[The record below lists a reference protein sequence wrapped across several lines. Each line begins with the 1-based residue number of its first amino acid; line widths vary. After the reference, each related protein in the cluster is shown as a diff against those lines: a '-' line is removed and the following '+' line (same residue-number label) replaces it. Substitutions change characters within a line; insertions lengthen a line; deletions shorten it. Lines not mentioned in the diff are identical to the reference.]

1 MDSPETHAAP
11 ESRLHFLD
19 YWRIIRIRKA
29 IILSVFF
36 ITTVVATVVTFLMRP
51 AYSSTAQIEIQPDI
65 TSPDNPISYL
75 PYDPYFMETE
85 RNTIQGDVVLK
96 RVVSDLNLDVEWGKK
111 MNQDG
116 SPLKT
121 TDAIDYLRRFLSLD
135 EDRNTKLL
143 DITVMNEDKDLAANI
158 ANTIAED
165 YKDYRLEVHSNEMA
179 SGIEKLDIK
188 FQDEEAKILIDQSNV
203 DLLRREYGV
212 HDLGVS
218 STPTPTIS
226 AEQVQQLNEKL
237 IEQKALVIKNQKEF
251 AEIQSIQATNPAELD
266 DVLMTIN
273 PDTQLADLLGK
284 LHENEQKMVVDNQ
297 YLGAANPDVTSTKAL
312 METLKQQINNRLV
325 GIMAG
330 LQAQV
335 DAGQA
340 QVDALN
346 DQLNDFEK
354 QDQLDLETGQPYW
367 RAKVNL
373 DNEQDLHKLLSE
385 KIEVDESEAAMPKNA
400 LVTVINPAKPGI
412 IPVQPKKTFYIGLGA
427 FFGLLVGVSLAFFIE
442 YLDTSVKTI
451 DEVER
456 VFQSPVLGVIP
467 QNVGVLIDE
476 GPDSSHAEAYRVLRT
491 NILFSRKDDNLNTLV
506 VVSAGMGEGKSTT
519 VLNLATVFAQA
530 GQRTLVVDSDLRR
543 PTLHKLLRLSNSTG
557 LVNYLLKQGTLDQ
570 VIQNT
575 SVPMLDFMASGK
587 LPGGQV
593 NILGSEPMRNLIS
606 ELKQRYDFILF
617 DSPPIM
623 GLSDASVLASEV
635 DMAIQIIQYRRYPQL
650 MNIRAK
656 QMVEKVGGNLI
667 GIVLNNINMAQD
679 ESYYYYGGY
688 YYHNND
694 DSQETPA
701 SKTTT
706 GGSDRI
712 GIQQKY

>member
-29 IILSVFF
+29 IIISVFF
-36 ITTVVATVVTFLMRP
+36 ITTVIATVVTFLMRP

-65 TSPDNPISYL
+65 TSPSPVSWA

-85 RNTIQGDVVLK
+85 LNTIKGDVVLS
-96 RVVSDLNLDVEWGKK
+96 RVVEDLNLNEEWGKK
-111 MNQDG
+111 YSPDG
-116 SPLKT
+116 RPLKT
-121 TDAIDYLRRFLSLD
+121 SDTMEYLRRYISLD
-135 EDRNTKLL
+135 SDRNTKLI
-143 DITVMNEDKDLAANI
+143 DISVQNEDKDVAARI
-158 ANTIAED
+158 ANTIAAD
-165 YKDYRLEVHSNEMA
+165 YMQYRLEVHSNEM
-179 SGIEKLDIK
+179 STGIEKLKMK
-188 FQDEEAKILIDQSNV
+188 FQDEEAQIQSMQSGV
-203 DLLRREYGV
+203 EQLRRKYDIRDTEPQA
-212 HDLGVS
+212 LG
-218 STPTPTIS
+218 PTPTLGL
-226 AEQVQQLNEKL
+226 EQVQALNEKL
-237 IEQKALVIKNQKEF
+237 VEEKALCTKLEKEF
-251 AEIQSIQATNPAELD
+251 AEFQTIQTNNPTELA
-266 DVLMTIN
+266 DVLLTIN
-273 PDTQLADLLGK
+273 PDSTLSDLLTK
-284 LHENEQKMVVDNQ
+284 LHENEEVYVTKTN
-297 YLGAANPDVTSTKAL
+297 YLNIGNPDLASTVSLIA
-312 METLKQQINNRLV
+312 TLKQEITDRVN
-325 GIMAG
+325 GIMFGMQGQVAASE
-330 LQAQV
+330 AQV
-335 DAGQA
+335 AA
-340 QVDALN
+340 FTN
-346 DQLNDFEK
+346 QLNDIEGAN
-354 QDQLDLETGQPYW
+354 QDELARGQEYW
-367 RAKVNL
+367 IAKGKLQNQ
-373 DNEQDLHKLLSE
+373 QDLHKMLGE
-385 KIEVDESEAAMPKNA
+385 KIEADEADAQMPKNA
-400 LVTVINPAKPGI
+400 LVTVINPATPGE
-412 IPVQPKKTFYIGLGA
+412 IPVAPKKTLNIALGA

-467 QNVGVLIDE
+467 QNVGTLIDE
-476 GPDSSHAEAYRVLRT
+476 GADSSHAEAYRVLRT

-519 VLNLATVFAQA
+519 VLNLATVFAQT

-543 PTLHKLLRLSNSTG
+543 PTLHKLLRLGNDTG
-557 LVNYLLKQGTLDQ
+557 LINYLLKQSTLDD
-570 VIQNT
+570 VIQKT
-575 SVPMLDFMASGK
+575 SVPMLDFMPSGK
-587 LPGGQV
+587 LPGRQV

-694 DSQETPA
+694 DSQETA
-701 SKTTT
+701 SPKSSS
-706 GGSDRI
+706 GGSDRV

>member
-36 ITTVVATVVTFLMRP
+36 ITTIVATVVTFIMRP

-65 TSPDNPISYL
+65 TADTPISYL

-85 RNTIQGDVVLK
+85 LNTIKGDIVLK

-111 MNQDG
+111 LNPDG
-116 SPLKT
+116 TPLKS
-121 TDAIDYLRRFLSLD
+121 TDAIDYLRRFVSLD

-143 DITVMNEDKDLAANI
+143 DITVMNEDKELAANI

-165 YKDYRLEVHSNEMA
+165 YKEYRLEVHSNEMA
-179 SGIEKLDIK
+179 SGIEKLQIK
-188 FQDEEAKILIDQSNV
+188 YQQEEAQIQMDESNV
-203 DLLRREYGV
+203 EELRKEYNIQ
-212 HDLGVS
+212 DADPN
-218 STPTPTIS
+218 STMPTPTLS
-226 AEQVQQLNEKL
+226 SEQVQALNEKL
-237 IEQKALVIKNQKEF
+237 IEQRALVIKEEKEV
-251 AEIQSIQATNPAELD
+251 AEFQSVQATNPTKLAD
-266 DVLMTIN
+266 MLMTSS
-273 PDTQLADLLGK
+273 PDNQLADLLTK
-284 LHENEQKMVVDNQ
+284 LHENEQKLVVDSA
-297 YLGAANPDVTSTKAL
+297 YLGAENPDVTSTKAL
-312 METLKQQINNRLV
+312 VDTVKKQIADRV
-325 GIMAG
+325 DGIMFG
-330 LQAQV
+330 IQGEV
-335 DAGQA
+335 DAGNA

-346 DQLNDFEK
+346 NELLGYERHNNDE
-354 QDQLDLETGQPYW
+354 LETGQPYW
-367 RAKVNL
+367 IAKGKL
-373 DNEQDLHKLLSE
+373 QNEQDLHKLLDE

-400 LVTVINPAKPGI
+400 MVTVINPARPGVV
-412 IPVQPKKTFYIGLGA
+412 PVQPKKTFYIGLGA

-491 NILFSRKDDNLNTLV
+491 NILFSRKDENLNTLV

-530 GQRTLVVDSDLRR
+530 SQRTLVVDSDLRR

-557 LVNYLLKQGTLDQ
+557 LVNYLLKQSTLDQ

-635 DMAIQIIQYRRYPQL
+635 DMAVQIIQYRRYPQL

-694 DSQETPA
+694 DSQETTA
-701 SKTTT
+701 SKTSA